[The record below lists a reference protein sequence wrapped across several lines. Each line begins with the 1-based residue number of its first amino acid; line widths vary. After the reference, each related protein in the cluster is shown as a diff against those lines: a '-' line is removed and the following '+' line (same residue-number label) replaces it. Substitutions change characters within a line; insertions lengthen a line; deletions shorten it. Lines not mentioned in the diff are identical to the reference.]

1 MNFQSFYDK
10 VKQYALNTQT
20 VESFYEL
27 SPYETWNSLN
37 INYGSFNCNI
47 NYIRRTGNL
56 DIVNC
61 TLYYGNKL
69 LNDSSNV
76 FQVQSDGYNAIIN
89 VINHLRE
96 DFEIEDY
103 EEIQVYPFFQQF
115 SDILAGAYADLNI
128 YVPVDDI
135 CENYDK
141 EQSSS
146 E

>member
-1 MNFQSFYDK
+1 MNIRNFYDK

-89 VINHLRE
+89 VINHRRLRGHSGLSIFPAVFRHSRRCLCRLE
-96 DFEIEDY
+96 HLR
-103 EEIQVYPFFQQF
+103 
-115 SDILAGAYADLNI
+115 S
-128 YVPVDDI
+128 
-135 CENYDK
+135 C
-141 EQSSS
+141 
-146 E
+146 

>member
-1 MNFQSFYDK
+1 MNIRNFYDK
-10 VKQYALNTQT
+10 VKNYALNTQT

-56 DIVNC
+56 DVVNC

-103 EEIQVYPFFQQF
+103 EDIQVYPFFQQF

-128 YVPVDDI
+128 YVPVDNI
-135 CENYDK
+135 CEDFDK
-141 EQSSS
+141 E
-146 E
+146 